1 MAPQSKRT
9 LKPDWLLLVCTLLLL
24 SIGVIMV
31 FSSSQYFARYE
42 PYNDTYYFLKAQ
54 LKFAAIGLVLMILAY
69 KLNLR
74 VYRKLTYPAAT
85 VVLGLLIFMV
95 VSTQI
100 ETIGGAQ
107 RWLEIGGFSFQPSEL
122 AKIALPM
129 VMAKW
134 ISDHRD
140 QMRDFKRGFL
150 PTIGITFLT
159 AGLIL
164 LEKHLSSAIVVGV
177 TGVVI
182 MFCGGVRLLYL
193 AGTAGIG
200 LVGVVGA
207 ILIEPFRIKRILA
220 WLDPYSDPLG
230 DGYQTIQSWLALGSG
245 GLTGVGLGNGG
256 SKWFYLPERHTDFI
270 FSILGEE
277 WGFIGGLVVILLYG
291 LLIWRGIMVAV
302 RVRNLYVSLLA
313 MGIIVAFAVQAFINL
328 GVCTGLLPVTG
339 VTLPLISYGGTSLVV
354 SLVMI
359 GILMNIS
366 RYVDR

>member
-1 MAPQSKRT
+1 MAQQEKKIR
-9 LKPDWLLLVCTLLLL
+9 KPDWLLLVCALLLL
-24 SIGVIMV
+24 GIGVIMV
-31 FSSSQYFARYE
+31 FSSSQYFASYE

-54 LKFAAIGLVLMILAY
+54 LKFAAIGLVLMVVAY

-74 VYRKLTYPAAT
+74 VYRKLTYPAAM
-85 VVLGLLIFMV
+85 VVLGLLICMV

-100 ETIGGAQ
+100 DTIGGAQ
-107 RWLEIGGFSFQPSEL
+107 RWLEIGAFRFQPSEL
-122 AKIALPM
+122 AKIGLPM
-129 VMAKW
+129 VLAKW
-134 ISDHRD
+134 ISDHRN
-140 QMRDFKRGFL
+140 QMQDFKRGFL

-159 AGLIL
+159 AGLIF
-164 LEKHLSSAIVVGV
+164 LEKHLSSAVVVGI
-177 TGVVI
+177 TGVII
-182 MFCGGVRLLYL
+182 MFCGGVRLFYL
-193 AGTAGIG
+193 VCTAG
-200 LVGVVGA
+200 VGVLAIIGA
-207 ILIEPFRIKRILA
+207 ILIEPFRIRRILA
-220 WLDPYSDPLG
+220 WLNPYSDPL
-230 DGYQTIQSWLALGSG
+230 DKGYQTIQSWLALGSG

-277 WGFIGGLVVILLYG
+277 WGFIGGLVVILLYCV
-291 LLIWRGIMVAV
+291 LIWRGIMIAV
-302 RVRNLYVSLLA
+302 RIKNLYAALLA
-313 MGIIVAFAVQAFINL
+313 MGIIVAFGVQTFINL